1 MSSAPAIS
9 GPWRRRGRA
18 ALLFALLDLA
28 AFNAYQVIKS
38 PNPYPDFACFYAV
51 AKAGATL
58 GYSRMY
64 DPAVQQQW
72 VQQMFPG
79 SPCVVVNPPPFAWLL
94 APLTALPYGLALW
107 IWTVALIAAVV
118 VASQVVAPRD
128 LYLRVVYLASWLA
141 FLPAYLIFISAPLGP
156 LVVLSLALTWK
167 FIRDDRP
174 VLAGAILAVGLLK
187 PTLSILVPLA
197 LLAAGHRR
205 TFIAWLVVAIA
216 AVGTSLIVLGPA
228 GITAYVSLSASLAA
242 DPYYLR
248 WSLVPLLG
256 SGAPWLAAAAAI
268 TIATALIAWA
278 TRWRGVEV
286 TIAVGVMGS
295 VLINH
300 HMTPGDLQLL
310 LIPIWL
316 LARARGSMVRDA
328 GLAAAWV
335 GGWLSLIFPVL
346 AVVVAAAVPL
356 GVALEG
362 ALKNPSGDR
371 PAETVWSG

>member
-187 PTLSILVPLA
+187 LDPGSTGAACGGPPADVHRVARGRDRCRRYVAHRAGAGGDHGLRFAVGQPGRGPLLPEVVARAAPRVGRAVAGRGGRDHDRHGANRLGDPLA
-197 LLAAGHRR
+197 WGGGHHRGRCHGLGPDQPPHDPGRPAAAADPHLAAGPRPGEHGAGRWAGGGVGRR
-205 TFIAWLVVAIA
+205 LAQ
-216 AVGTSLIVLGPA
+216 PD
-228 GITAYVSLSASLAA
+228 LS
-242 DPYYLR
+242 
-248 WSLVPLLG
+248 
-256 SGAPWLAAAAAI
+256 
-268 TIATALIAWA
+268 
-278 TRWRGVEV
+278 
-286 TIAVGVMGS
+286 
-295 VLINH
+295 
-300 HMTPGDLQLL
+300 
-310 LIPIWL
+310 
-316 LARARGSMVRDA
+316 RARGRGRGGGAA
-328 GLAAAWV
+328 GR
-335 GGWLSLIFPVL
+335 
-346 AVVVAAAVPL
+346 
-356 GVALEG
+356 G
-362 ALKNPSGDR
+362 ARGR
-371 PAETVWSG
+371 AEEPER

>member
-1 MSSAPAIS
+1 
-9 GPWRRRGRA
+9 
-18 ALLFALLDLA
+18 
-28 AFNAYQVIKS
+28 
-38 PNPYPDFACFYAV
+38 CFYAV

-118 VASQVVAPRD
+118 VASPVVAPRD

-141 FLPAYLIFISAPLGP
+141 FLPAYPIFISAP
-156 LVVLSLALTWK
+156 
-167 FIRDDRP
+167 
-174 VLAGAILAVGLLK
+174 
-187 PTLSILVPLA
+187 
-197 LLAAGHRR
+197 
-205 TFIAWLVVAIA
+205 
-216 AVGTSLIVLGPA
+216 LGPA

-278 TRWRGVEV
+278 SRWRGVEV

-300 HMTPGDLQLL
+300 HMTPGD
-310 LIPIWL
+310 
-316 LARARGSMVRDA
+316 
-328 GLAAAWV
+328 
-335 GGWLSLIFPVL
+335 
-346 AVVVAAAVPL
+346 
-356 GVALEG
+356 
-362 ALKNPSGDR
+362 
-371 PAETVWSG
+371 